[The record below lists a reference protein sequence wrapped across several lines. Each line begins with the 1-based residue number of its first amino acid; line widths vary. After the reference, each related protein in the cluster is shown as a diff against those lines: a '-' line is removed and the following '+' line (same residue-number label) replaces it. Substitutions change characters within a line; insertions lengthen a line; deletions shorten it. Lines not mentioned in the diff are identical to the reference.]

1 MELEISKNNLL
12 PIMKKS
18 FWPVFHLSLAEREEQ
33 LLLKEKMVV
42 LEYIL
47 KVPQMFFTV
56 KILLNLLATL
66 NK

>member
-1 MELEISKNNLL
+1 
-12 PIMKKS
+12 MKKS
-18 FWPVFHLSLAEREEQ
+18 FWLVFHLSLAEREEQ

-56 KILLNLLATL
+56 KILKNLLATL